1 MNAGRVKAGG
11 PGGAGPDGGGAG
23 GGLGG
28 RLEVVRLL
36 GVALGLCW
44 RAGRARC
51 LVYLGITLLA
61 GLLPTATAWFTKFV
75 IDALT
80 AGDVAGAVRW
90 AVALAAVGLGTGF
103 LPHLSRFLRDELNRR
118 LDRTMKDEL
127 YTRLNRLQ
135 GLARFEDPSFRNDL
149 SMAAQ
154 ASGASL
160 GSTTAGLFDIAR
172 SVITIVSL
180 MATLAVLSPTM
191 AVLVAAA
198 AVPAL
203 LVHLS
208 LTRRH
213 VKMLAS
219 VSPAAR
225 REIFYSTLISDLTAV
240 QETRMFGL
248 GDFLKDRMLGELE
261 VTHRGERRL
270 AGREFRTQGLLG
282 LLSATVAGGGL
293 VWAVSAAAAGEL
305 SIGSVTAFAAAVA
318 GAQGALVGLA
328 SGIAAAYRAMLLFR
342 YHRAIVSEPDDLP
355 PASGTLAPLRR
366 GIELR
371 DVWFRYG
378 DDHPWV
384 LSGLDLSLEHGTSV
398 ALVGLNGAGKSTL
411 IKLLCRF
418 YDPTRG
424 TILWDGVDIR
434 TVPPEELR
442 RRVGVLFQDYMRY
455 DLTASEN
462 IGIGDLPALDD
473 RPRVRAAARL
483 ADVDEKL
490 AGLPQGYDT
499 LLSRIYFEGDENDPT
514 TGVVLSGGQW
524 QRVALARTLLRRD
537 SDLLILDEPG
547 SGLDA
552 DAEHAI
558 HRRLR
563 EHRAGRTSLL
573 VSHRL
578 GVVRDS
584 DVIVVLEDGRVV
596 ERGSHEELTVAGGQ
610 YARLFAI
617 QAEGYRPAGTPAAT
631 TAP

>member
-1 MNAGRVKAGG
+1 MRDSHRAEA
-11 PGGAGPDGGGAG
+11 
-23 GGLGG
+23 
-28 RLEVVRLL
+28 ERLL
-36 GVALGLCW
+36 G
-44 RAGRARC
+44 RAVEEEVRRSGGRTDGQLLLSRARAE
-51 LVYLGITLLA
+51 L
-61 GLLPTATAWFTKFV
+61 
-75 IDALT
+75 D
-80 AGDVAGAVRW
+80 
-90 AVALAAVGLGTGF
+90 ALAASAGEEYAAYEQALDEAEAGALPLSERFSRRHVGTPALV
-103 LPHLSRFLRDELNRR
+103 
-118 LDRTMKDEL
+118 
-127 YTRLNRLQ
+127 
-135 GLARFEDPSFRNDL
+135 
-149 SMAAQ
+149 
-154 ASGASL
+154 
-160 GSTTAGLFDIAR
+160 TA
-172 SVITIVSL
+172 
-180 MATLAVLSPTM
+180 
-191 AVLVAAA
+191 VAAA
-198 AVPAL
+198 AAVGADMAL
-203 LVHLS
+203 GTATGTALGAGAV
-208 LTRRH
+208 
-213 VKMLAS
+213 VA
-219 VSPAAR
+219 VAGAA
-225 REIFYSTLISDLTAV
+225 TT
-240 QETRMFGL
+240 
-248 GDFLKDRMLGELE
+248 DFLKDRMLGELE

-596 ERGSHEELTVAGGQ
+596 ERGSHEELTAAGGQ